1 MAGWSPDVSHQRPK
15 RRGSGT
21 VSFEELQTA
30 FPPNASNDP
39 KEVSPEVGSANK
51 EHETKVDKGGST
63 TTHLPSGA
71 WYKID

>member
-15 RRGSGT
+15 RRGSAT
-21 VSFEELQTA
+21 ASFEDLQTA
-30 FPPNASNDP
+30 FPPTASNDP
-39 KEVSPEVGSANK
+39 KEVLPEVGSASK
-51 EHETKVDKGGST
+51 EQETKVDKGGST